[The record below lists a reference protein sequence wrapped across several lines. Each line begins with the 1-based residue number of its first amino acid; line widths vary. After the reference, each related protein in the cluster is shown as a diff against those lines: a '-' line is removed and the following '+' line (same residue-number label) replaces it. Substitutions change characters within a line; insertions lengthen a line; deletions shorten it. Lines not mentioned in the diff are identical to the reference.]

1 MATGHVAR
9 TCKNERVRQ
18 VLLILW
24 GRKIRK
30 EKRSDQMNTIMALLF
45 FLLEHR

>member
-24 GRKIRK
+24 GRK
-30 EKRSDQMNTIMALLF
+30 EEGRSDQMNTIMALLF